1 MFLSTSSALWCGLH
15 LLQVRVFG
23 SQDSCIEV
31 AFELS
36 LGCLCNCH
44 VPPKQ
49 LQNITGARER
59 ERERERERDSLQSRV
74 LGGWV
79 IVLLGREWG
88 Q

>member
-15 LLQVRVFG
+15 LQVRVFG

-31 AFELS
+31 AIELS
-36 LGCLCNCH
+36 LGWLCNCH

-49 LQNITGARER
+49 LQNITGER
-59 ERERERERDSLQSRV
+59 ETETDRDSLQSGV

-79 IVLLGREWG
+79 IVLLGRGWG